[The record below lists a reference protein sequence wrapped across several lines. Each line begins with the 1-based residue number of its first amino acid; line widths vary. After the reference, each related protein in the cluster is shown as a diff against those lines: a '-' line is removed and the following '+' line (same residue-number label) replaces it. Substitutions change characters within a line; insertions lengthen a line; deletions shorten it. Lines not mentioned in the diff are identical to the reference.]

1 MSLLSRI
8 KDVFSGGSPE
18 QPSGHDHEHGHEHDH
33 GDHHDHGD
41 EPASRHDRRAAGR
54 ERHHE
59 TGGPAWE
66 ASDRIEDPPGSGA
79 KNPDSAPEI
88 LGG

>member
-8 KDVFSGGSPE
+8 RRIVNGA
-18 QPSGHDHEHGHEHDH
+18 PSAPPAVAEHDH
-33 GDHHDHGD
+33 GVEH
-41 EPASRHDRRAAGR
+41 ASRHDRRAAGR

-59 TGGPAWE
+59 TGAPAWE
-66 ASDRIEDPPGSGA
+66 DSDRIKEPDDSGPE
-79 KNPDSAPEI
+79 NPDRAPEI

>member
-8 KDVFSGGSPE
+8 KAVFAGSPSTRPATDE
-18 QPSGHDHEHGHEHDH
+18 HDHEVEH
-33 GDHHDHGD
+33 
-41 EPASRHDRRAAGR
+41 ASRHDRRAAGR

-59 TGGPAWE
+59 TGAPAWQE
-66 ASDRIEDPPGSGA
+66 SDRIEEPDGSGP